1 MRKMAIVGS
10 RVVGAFATLALMV
23 ASSLAFAQS
32 APAAAAPH
40 HDPAA
45 MVQRFDANKDGK
57 LQVTELPDRLRT
69 KLVSADTNKDGVLS
83 VDEIKAFRAAQVQA
97 HFARADKNSDGSI
110 DASEA
115 GQHWAR
121 IQVADGNKDG
131 KVTLPEL
138 QAAHAAGLMHG
149 AGHRGGHRGRR

>member
-1 MRKMAIVGS
+1 MRKMTIVG
-10 RVVGAFATLALMV
+10 GAFATLALMV
-23 ASSLAFAQS
+23 ASSLAFAQT
-32 APAAAAPH
+32 APAATAPR

-83 VDEIKAFRAAQVQA
+83 VDEIKAFRAEQMKA
-97 HFARADKNSDGSI
+97 HFARADKNNDGAI

-115 GQHWAR
+115 GPRWAR
-121 IQVADGNKDG
+121 LQAADANKDS

-149 AGHRGGHRGRR
+149 GGQHGHRGRR

>member
-1 MRKMAIVGS
+1 MRKMTIVG
-10 RVVGAFATLALMV
+10 GAFATLALMV
-23 ASSLAFAQS
+23 ASSLAFAQT
-32 APAAAAPH
+32 APAATAPR

-83 VDEIKAFRAAQVQA
+83 VDEIKAFRAAQMKA
-97 HFARADKNSDGSI
+97 HFDRADANKDGAI

-115 GQHWAR
+115 GQRWAR
-121 IQVADGNKDG
+121 IQPADANRDG
-131 KVTLPEL
+131 KITLPEL
-138 QAAHAAGLMHG
+138 QAAHAAGLVHG
-149 AGHRGGHRGRR
+149 GGHRGGHRGRR